1 MAVRRICSMKRRL
14 KRACAAIVA
23 AAGLTFVCVEPAEAF
38 SDGAAQQE
46 KEREAE
52 AAGPLKEEAPDEAES
67 TPFSMPG
74 NGKLVDD
81 VEDDGTAKQFLSV
94 QTKNGNTFYIV
105 VDRSGNSENVYMLS
119 LVDENDLAEFI
130 EADSEEEPDVE
141 ESKPPVL
148 DLETSAD
155 TEAEDGQDD
164 EDKKAEKSAG
174 MGAALPVLLA
184 LGCGAAGLYYF
195 QVLKPG
201 KEADT
206 KEDEPLEFFSEYEN
220 GQEDGD
226 GNEE

>member
-1 MAVRRICSMKRRL
+1 MKRRWR
-14 KRACAAIVA
+14 RACAAVLA
-23 AAGLTFVCVEPAEAF
+23 AAGIASAYAEPAAAF
-38 SDGAAQQE
+38 SSENVQQE
-46 KEREAE
+46 KEQEAE
-52 AAGPLKEEAPDEAES
+52 TAGPLKEEAPDETES

-81 VEDDGTAKQFLSV
+81 VEDDGTEKQFLSV

-105 VDRSGNSENVYMLS
+105 VDRSGNTENVYMLS

-130 EADSEEEPDVE
+130 EADSEEEAGVE
-141 ESKPPVL
+141 ESARPVL

-155 TEAEDGQDD
+155 TEAGDGQEEDD
-164 EDKKAEKSAG
+164 EKPEESRG

-195 QVLKPG
+195 KVLKPG
-201 KEADT
+201 KEDGA

-220 GQEDGD
+220 GQEDDD